1 MAVIEFIPER
11 NQSHCAMRNLIEYCL
26 QEAKVVDKD
35 TNRRLV
41 SGINCDGENAYKEFM
56 ATKTAYKKLNGT
68 NFYQYVQSFSPDEN
82 ITAEQVHQ
90 IGLEFASKAWE
101 GFEVMVT
108 THTDA
113 GHLHNHFVINSVG
126 FQDGY
131 KLRQPPTTLK
141 TLRELSDRICEKH
154 NLSVLKPYEKDG
166 LKLSSREYRV
176 ASKSQSWKFRLMS
189 DIDSAMNKSGSK
201 ADFIR
206 EMNRLGYKITWTDER
221 KYITFLCPNGMKCR
235 DIKLHDNK
243 YLKGNLSYELQ
254 FREQITRKYNEG
266 EHNLEE
272 LYREELR
279 RHAKA
284 GGYKI
289 STRDLRDQRGLDE
302 RVDRVVEESDR
313 FSSEDL
319 QIDRTAGVQET
330 AGGFFGQDGEIS
342 NREDG
347 FHLDEDDRIQQQNG
361 CGDAVVDTTGWEESR
376 GIYFQMLTNVRATH
390 QRNEQGHAEPA
401 KTNLHNDD
409 NQLGGVGGAVGSGLR
424 GALGLGS
431 IISDDTEDEEEKR
444 KRIEAEESASNL
456 GALIGLGLGLL
467 IPNQDDTEDENPDE
481 IPDED
486 IDFKL

>member
-1 MAVIEFIPER
+1 MAMIEFIPER
-11 NQSHCAMRNLIEYCL
+11 NQSHCAMKNLIQYCL
-26 QEAKVVDKD
+26 QETKVADRE

-56 ATKTAYKKLNGT
+56 TTKTAYKKTDGI

-90 IGLEFASKAWE
+90 IGLEFASRAWE
-101 GFEVMVT
+101 GFEVLVA

-126 FQDGY
+126 FKDGY
-131 KLRQPPTTLK
+131 KLRQGPNTLK
-141 TLRELSDRICEKH
+141 TLRELNDRICEKH

-206 EMNRLGYKITWTDER
+206 EMNRLGYEITWTDER
-221 KYITFLCPNGMKCR
+221 KYITFTCPNGMKCR
-235 DIKLHDNK
+235 DIKLHDKK
-243 YLKGNLSYELQ
+243 YLKEVLNYELQ
-254 FREQITRKYNEG
+254 FRESITKRYNIG
-266 EHNLEE
+266 ELNP
-272 LYREELR
+272 EELR
-279 RHAKA
+279 RIAED
-284 GGYKI
+284 GRI
-289 STRDLRDQRGLDE
+289 FEPTRDMRDRQDLGRG
-302 RVDRVVEESDR
+302 VEGTFGEHQGVSTQL
-313 FSSEDL
+313 L
-319 QIDRTAGVQET
+319 QTDKTAGDQTT
-330 AGGFFGQDGEIS
+330 AGGFHRPGGEIG
-342 NREDG
+342 NNQDG
-347 FHLDEDDRIQQQNG
+347 FHLYEDERIQQQNG
-361 CGDAVVDTTGWEESR
+361 GGDAVIDTTGWEESR

-390 QRNEQGHAEPA
+390 QRNEQGHAEHT
-401 KTNLHNDD
+401 KTNAHNDD
-409 NQLGGVGGAVGSGLR
+409 NQHGVVGSAVGLGLH

-431 IISDDTEDEEEKR
+431 IISDDTEDKEERR

-467 IPNQDDTEDENPDE
+467 SPTQDETEDDNPDE
-481 IPDED
+481 DPDED
-486 IDFKL
+486 IDFKF

>member
-26 QEAKVVDKD
+26 QEAKVADRE

-56 ATKTAYKKLNGT
+56 TTKTAYKKTDGI
-68 NFYQYVQSFSPDEN
+68 NFYQYVQSFSPVEI

-101 GFEVMVT
+101 GFEVLVA

-126 FQDGY
+126 YGDGY
-131 KLRQPPTTLK
+131 KLRQNPNTLK

-221 KYITFLCPNGMKCR
+221 KYITFTCPNGMKCR
-235 DIKLHDNK
+235 DIKLHDKK
-243 YLKGNLSYELQ
+243 YLKEVLNYELQ
-254 FREQITRKYNEG
+254 FRESITKRYNIG
-266 EHNLEE
+266 EFNP
-272 LYREELR
+272 EELR
-279 RHAKA
+279 R
-284 GGYKI
+284 I
-289 STRDLRDQRGLDE
+289 SENGRIFEPTRDMRNRQDLGRGDEGAFGEHQRVSTQPLQSDKTSGDQ
-302 RVDRVVEESDR
+302 
-313 FSSEDL
+313 
-319 QIDRTAGVQET
+319 TT
-330 AGGFFGQDGEIS
+330 AGGFHRPGGEIG
-342 NREDG
+342 NNQDG

-361 CGDAVVDTTGWEESR
+361 GGDAVIDTTGWEESR
-376 GIYFQMLTNVRATH
+376 GIYFRMLANVRATH
-390 QRNEQGHAEPA
+390 QRNEQGHAEHT
-401 KTNLHNDD
+401 KTNAHNDD
-409 NQLGGVGGAVGSGLR
+409 NQLGVVGGAVGLGLR

-431 IISDDTEDEEEKR
+431 IISDDTEDEEERR

-467 IPNQDDTEDENPDE
+467 TPTQDETEDDN
-481 IPDED
+481 PDED
-486 IDFKL
+486 IDFKF

>member
-11 NQSHCAMRNLIEYCL
+11 KQSPSDMRGLIQYCL
-26 QEAKVVDKD
+26 QEAKVADRE

-56 ATKTAYKKLNGT
+56 ATKTAYKKTDGI

-90 IGLEFASKAWE
+90 IGLEFASRAWE
-101 GFEVMVT
+101 GFEILVA

-126 FQDGY
+126 FEDGY
-131 KLRQPPTTLK
+131 KLRQPPDTLK
-141 TLRELSDRICEKH
+141 RLRELNDRICENH

-201 ADFIR
+201 ADFVR
-206 EMNRLGYKITWTDER
+206 EMNRIGYKITWTDER
-221 KYITFLCPNGMKCR
+221 KYITFACPNGMKCR
-235 DIKLHDNK
+235 DIKLHDKK
-243 YLKGNLSYELQ
+243 YLKGVLSYELQ
-254 FREQITRKYNEG
+254 FRESITRKYKEG
-266 EHNLEE
+266 GHNLEE

-284 GGYKI
+284 GGHKI

-302 RVDRVVEESDR
+302 PVDRFVEESDR
-313 FSSEDL
+313 LSSENL
-319 QIDRTAGVQET
+319 QTNRTAGNQTT
-330 AGGFFGQDGEIS
+330 AGGFHRPGGEIG
-342 NREDG
+342 NREGEFNRND
-347 FHLDEDDRIQQQNG
+347 DDRIQQQNG
-361 CGDAVVDTTGWEESR
+361 GGDAVVDTTGWEESR

-390 QRNEQGHAEPA
+390 QRNEQGHAEHT
-401 KTNLHNDD
+401 KTNAHNDD
-409 NQLGGVGGAVGSGLR
+409 NQFGVVGSAVGLGLR

-431 IISDDTEDEEEKR
+431 VISDDTEDEEERR
-444 KRIEAEESASNL
+444 KRIQAEESASNL
-456 GALIGLGLGLL
+456 GAIIGLGLGLL
-467 IPNQDDTEDENPDE
+467 SPTQDETEDED
-481 IPDED
+481 PDED
-486 IDFKL
+486 IDFKF

>member
-11 NQSHCAMRNLIEYCL
+11 KQTPSAMRKLIEYCL
-26 QEAKVVDKD
+26 QEAKVSDKD
-35 TNRRLV
+35 SQRRLV

-56 ATKTAYKKLNGT
+56 TTKTAYKKLNGT

-82 ITAEQVHQ
+82 ITADQVHQ

-101 GFEVMVT
+101 GFEVLVA

-126 FQDGY
+126 FGDGY
-131 KLRQPPTTLK
+131 KLRQNPNTLK
-141 TLRELSDRICEKH
+141 RLRELNDMICEKH

-201 ADFIR
+201 GDFIR

-221 KYITFLCPNGMKCR
+221 KYITFTCPNGMKCR
-235 DIKLHDNK
+235 DIKLHDKK
-243 YLKGNLSYELQ
+243 YLKEVLNYELQ
-254 FREQITRKYNEG
+254 FRESITRKYKEG
-266 EHNLEE
+266 GHNLEE

-284 GGYKI
+284 GGHKI

-302 RVDRVVEESDR
+302 PVDRFVEESDR
-313 FSSEDL
+313 LSFEDL
-319 QIDRTAGVQET
+319 QSDRTAGDQTT
-330 AGGFFGQDGEIS
+330 AGGFHRRGGGIGNNQ
-342 NREDG
+342 DG

-361 CGDAVVDTTGWEESR
+361 SRDAVIDTTGWEESR

-390 QRNEQGHAEPA
+390 QRNEQSDTEHT
-401 KTNLHNDD
+401 KTNAYNDD
-409 NQLGGVGGAVGSGLR
+409 SQLGDIGSAVSIGLR

-431 IISDDTEDEEEKR
+431 IISDDTEDEEERR
-444 KRIEAEESASNL
+444 KRIEAEQNASNL

-467 IPNQDDTEDENPDE
+467 IPNQDDTEDED
-481 IPDED
+481 PDED
-486 IDFKL
+486 IDIKF

>member
-11 NQSHCAMRNLIEYCL
+11 NQSHCAMKNLIQYCL
-26 QEAKVVDKD
+26 QEAKVADRE

-56 ATKTAYKKLNGT
+56 TTKTAYKKTDGI

-101 GFEVMVT
+101 GFEVLVA
-108 THTDA
+108 THTDV

-126 FQDGY
+126 FEDGY
-131 KLRQPPTTLK
+131 KLRQNPNTLK

-166 LKLSSREYRV
+166 LRLSSREYRV

-221 KYITFLCPNGMKCR
+221 KYITFTCPNGMKCR
-235 DIKLHDNK
+235 DIKLHDKK
-243 YLKGNLSYELQ
+243 YLKEVLNYELQ
-254 FREQITRKYNEG
+254 FREQITKRYNIGELNPEELLRIAEDGRIFEPTRDMRNRQDLGRGDEGTFG
-266 EHNLEE
+266 EHQ
-272 LYREELR
+272 
-279 RHAKA
+279 
-284 GGYKI
+284 GV
-289 STRDLRDQRGLDE
+289 STQPLQSDKTVGDQ
-302 RVDRVVEESDR
+302 
-313 FSSEDL
+313 
-319 QIDRTAGVQET
+319 TT
-330 AGGFFGQDGEIS
+330 AGGFHRPGGES
-342 NREDG
+342 GNNQDG

-361 CGDAVVDTTGWEESR
+361 GGDAVIDTTGWEESR

-390 QRNEQGHAEPA
+390 QRNEQGHAEHT
-401 KTNLHNDD
+401 KTNDHNDD
-409 NQLGGVGGAVGSGLR
+409 NQLGVVGGAVGLGLR

-444 KRIEAEESASNL
+444 KRLEAEESASNL

-467 IPNQDDTEDENPDE
+467 SPNQDETEDENTDE
-481 IPDED
+481 DPDED
-486 IDFKL
+486 IDFKF

>member
-1 MAVIEFIPER
+1 MSVIEFIPER
-11 NQSHCAMRNLIEYCL
+11 KQTPSAMRKLIEYCL
-26 QEAKVVDKD
+26 QEAKVSDKD
-35 TNRRLV
+35 SQRRLV

-56 ATKTAYKKLNGT
+56 ITKTAYKKTDGI

-82 ITAEQVHQ
+82 VTTDQVHQ

-101 GFEVMVT
+101 GFEVLVA
-108 THTDA
+108 THIDA

-126 FQDGY
+126 FEDGY
-131 KLRQPPTTLK
+131 KLRQGPNTLK
-141 TLRELSDRICEKH
+141 RLRELNDKICEKH

-221 KYITFLCPNGMKCR
+221 KYITFTCPNGMKCR
-235 DIKLHDNK
+235 DIKLHDKK
-243 YLKGNLSYELQ
+243 YLKEVLNYELQ
-254 FREQITRKYNEG
+254 FREQITKRYKEG
-266 EHNLEE
+266 GHNLEE

-279 RHAKA
+279 RRAKA
-284 GGYKI
+284 GGHKI

-302 RVDRVVEESDR
+302 PVDMFVEESDR
-313 FSSEDL
+313 LSFEDL
-319 QIDRTAGVQET
+319 QSDRTAGDRET
-330 AGGFFGQDGEIS
+330 AGGFHRRGGEIG

-347 FHLDEDDRIQQQNG
+347 FHLDEDDRIQQQNDS
-361 CGDAVVDTTGWEESR
+361 GDAVIDTTGWEESR
-376 GIYFQMLTNVRATH
+376 KIYFRMLTNVRATH
-390 QRNEQGHAEPA
+390 QRNEQGHAEHT
-401 KTNLHNDD
+401 KTNAQNNY
-409 NQLGGVGGAVGSGLR
+409 NQLGGVGGAVGLGLR

-431 IISDDTEDEEEKR
+431 IISDDTEDEEERR
-444 KRIEAEESASNL
+444 KRIEAEQNASNL

-467 IPNQDDTEDENPDE
+467 IPNQDDTDDEN
-481 IPDED
+481 PDED
-486 IDFKL
+486 IDFKF